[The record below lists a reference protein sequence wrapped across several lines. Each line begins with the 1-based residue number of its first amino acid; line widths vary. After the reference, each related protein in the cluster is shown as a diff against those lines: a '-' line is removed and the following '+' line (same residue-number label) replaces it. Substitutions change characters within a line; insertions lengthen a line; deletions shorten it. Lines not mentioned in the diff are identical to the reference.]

1 MKKIAIIGAGISGLF
16 FANLVEKNKS
26 FSYQIFERKNSID
39 LNDGYGIQLSV
50 NSIKLLNKIGFNNF
64 SKSQLYFPKKVIFL
78 NAKDSKKIC
87 DIDLS
92 QFNDENNLYTT
103 LKRSNLIK
111 FLLDGIP
118 KDKLSFNCD
127 LGDIKQGDKVSL
139 LFSDKKTNKF
149 DYLVSADGIYSK
161 TKQILFKKD
170 GLPEYFDA
178 IALRGTIRDFSSFDI
193 SLYLGPNFHFVIYPI
208 NQNKEF
214 NFIAVVRKE
223 LIKKKISDKDF
234 LDDETFK
241 KNLLNQI
248 SSKSNLNLVNQVEKI
263 KCFPIFVSKKFQIP
277 SSKNIFLT
285 GDAFYSFPP
294 SFAQDA
300 SQSIES
306 ANELFYDLQNNTS
319 SYYKKRVLR
328 AKQIISRSNLNH
340 FAFHLSNPINILF
353 RNTLLKYF
361 SKNKKFL
368 EKYLG
373 KVYND

>member
-103 LKRSNLIK
+103 LKRSNLIE

-294 SFAQDA
+294 SFAQGA

>member
-161 TKQILFKKD
+161 TKQILFKKY

-294 SFAQDA
+294 SFAQGA

>member
-64 SKSQLYFPKKVIFL
+64 SKSQLYFPKKVNFL

-103 LKRSNLIK
+103 LKRSNLIE

-118 KDKLSFNCD
+118 KDKLAFNCD

-214 NFIAVVRKE
+214 NFIAVARKE
-223 LIKKKISDKDF
+223 LIKKKLSDKDF

-294 SFAQDA
+294 SFAQGA

-306 ANELFYDLQNNTS
+306 ANEVFYDLQNNTS

-328 AKQIISRSNLNH
+328 TKQIISRSNLNH
-340 FAFHLSNPINILF
+340 FAFHLSNPINIIF
-353 RNTLLKYF
+353 RNTFLKYF

-373 KVYND
+373 KVYNN

>member
-64 SKSQLYFPKKVIFL
+64 SKSQLYFPKKVNFL

-103 LKRSNLIK
+103 LKRSNLIE

-118 KDKLSFNCD
+118 KDKLAFNCD

-214 NFIAVVRKE
+214 NFIAVARKE
-223 LIKKKISDKDF
+223 LIKKKLSDKDL

-294 SFAQDA
+294 SFAQGA

-306 ANELFYDLQNNTS
+306 ANEVFYDLQNNTS
-319 SYYKKRVLR
+319 SYYKNRVLR
-328 AKQIISRSNLNH
+328 TKQIISRSNLNH

-353 RNTLLKYF
+353 RNTFLKYF

-373 KVYND
+373 KVYNN